1 MINTRPVGRFV
12 QSQRLLTVDETR
24 ERLGG
29 ICRNTL
35 RSLET
40 ARNLVPRRI
49 DKRVLYRESDVDA
62 FITAGSSQ
70 KASQSFEKGLALLVR
85 SLGSVN
91 GLSSDSDSLQSSS
104 TPDQEKP
111 PCPAWGFSQLDF
123 VVPRTMRQ
131 RRWFV
136 PLDSPSRDSA
146 PPVSGTAETVD

>member
-1 MINTRPVGRFV
+1 MITSRPTARFV

-24 ERLGG
+24 GRLGG

-40 ARNLVPRRI
+40 VGKLIPRRI
-49 DKRVLYRESDVDA
+49 EKRVLYRESDVNA
-62 FITAGSSQ
+62 FITAGSGQ
-70 KASQSFEKGLALLVR
+70 KASQSFEKGLALLDR

-91 GLSSDSDSLQSSS
+91 GLSLDSDSLQSRS

>member
-70 KASQSFEKGLALLVR
+70 EASPVLERYLEPSVSALGRAIPL
-85 SLGSVN
+85 SL
-91 GLSSDSDSLQSSS
+91 DSDS
-104 TPDQEKP
+104 TPGEEKRL
-111 PCPAWGFSQLDF
+111 CPAWGLSQF
-123 VVPRTMRQ
+123 HHVAPRTIRRRQ
-131 RRWFV
+131 MFV
-136 PLDSPSRDSA
+136 PLGSPSRDAVSS
-146 PPVSGTAETVD
+146 VSGRTETVD